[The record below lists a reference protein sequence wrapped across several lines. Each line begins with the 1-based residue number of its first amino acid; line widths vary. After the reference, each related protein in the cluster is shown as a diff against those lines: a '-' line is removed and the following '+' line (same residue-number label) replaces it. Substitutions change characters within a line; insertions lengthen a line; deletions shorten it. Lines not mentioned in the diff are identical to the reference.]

1 MNASMTKNKWNQF
14 KSDFLLHFEHQIT
27 INAVSAIHSV
37 NHTQVINFDT
47 IEYMKW
53 ILIDKLLLTLKMFH
67 LFYQYFK
74 SRNYSNLKVKL
85 FW

>member
-53 ILIDKLLLTLKMFH
+53 ITRVTSHIED
-67 LFYQYFK
+67 
-74 SRNYSNLKVKL
+74 V
-85 FW
+85 

>member
-53 ILIDKLLLTLKMFH
+53 ITRVTSHFEDVSFILSIFQIK
-67 LFYQYFK
+67 
-74 SRNYSNLKVKL
+74 KL
-85 FW
+85 F